1 MNFIDLIKY
10 KNQLIKQ
17 YVLMIVHE
25 ICKIIIKI
33 IIKATDKNRI
43 LNTNYLQL

>member
-10 KNQLIKQ
+10 KNQLTKQ

-25 ICKIIIKI
+25 ICKI

>member
-10 KNQLIKQ
+10 KNQLAKQ

-25 ICKIIIKI
+25 ICKIIIKV
-33 IIKATDKNRI
+33 TDKNRI